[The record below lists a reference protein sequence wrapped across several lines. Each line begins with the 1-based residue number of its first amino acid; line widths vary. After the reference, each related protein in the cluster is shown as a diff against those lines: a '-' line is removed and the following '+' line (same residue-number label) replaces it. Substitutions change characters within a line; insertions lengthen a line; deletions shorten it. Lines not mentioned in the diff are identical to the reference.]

1 MPVDKP
7 DYSYTEIDGADG
19 IIKEINLMP
28 STIETIDQALF
39 SYINDNLNLHT
50 TTNKGSKKT
59 PLIWVSSE
67 RAFQIK
73 DNRDLRDNNGSLKLP
88 LMTLERTSMSK
99 DPAFKGTFQAH
110 IPDSGPSYYRTRR
123 INVPAARIIN
133 QKKTSNFSNAF
144 SSRKFGANGDI
155 GRGQQNF
162 PRGKKD
168 QSRVVFETVYQ
179 PIPIWVKTQYTLKI
193 RTDYVQQMNDL
204 TQPFYTFTGQMNS
217 FFINQD
223 GHRFE
228 SFIEGDIG
236 YSNNVADLG
245 EEERTYITDINIRV
259 LGYLMGQGK
268 NDPKPKFTVV
278 QNYVDVKIPR
288 ERVIVGDINTFLDDV
303 KVFYRE

>member
-1 MPVDKP
+1 MPPK

-73 DNRDLRDNNGSLKLP
+73 NDRDLRDGNGSLKLP
-88 LMTLERTSMSK
+88 LMTLERTSMTK

-144 SSRKFGANGDI
+144 SARKYGADGNL

-193 RTDYVQQMNDL
+193 RTEYIQQMNDL

-217 FFINQD
+217 FFINHD

-245 EEERTYITDINIRV
+245 EEERTYVTDINIRV

-268 NDPKPKFTVV
+268 NDPKPKYSVV
-278 QNYVDVKIPR
+278 QNYVDIKIPR
-288 ERVIVGDINTFLDDV
+288 ERVIVGDINTFLDDDEG
-303 KVFYRE
+303 FYRE